1 MQTKTVKI
9 PNRWLSTACWEGEIE
24 DQGSDAKNLGE
35 AVKAAI
41 KAGAYLSG
49 AYLSGAN
56 LSGANLSGANL
67 SGAYLSGANLSG
79 AYLSRANLDGADL
92 SRAYLSGANLSGA
105 NLSGAN
111 LSGAYLSGAYLSRAY
126 LDGANLSGANLSGAN
141 LSGAYLDGAY
151 LDGEERLLPNGI
163 RMIGPI
169 GSRAS
174 YCTAYAT
181 DKGLR
186 FRAWCFFGSEKEF
199 LAKIKESHGGNEH
212 AKDYRAW
219 IRMCREWYKRI
230 AGEQARGLRA
240 MKADNHTKRK
250 G

>member
-9 PNRWLSTACWEGEIE
+9 PNRWLSTVCWEGEIE

-41 KAGAYLSG
+41 KAGANLSG

-79 AYLSRANLDGADL
+79 ANLSRAYLDGANLSGAYLSGANLSGAYLSRANLDGADL
-92 SRAYLSGANLSGA
+92 SRAY
-105 NLSGAN
+105 
-111 LSGAYLSGAYLSRAY
+111 
-126 LDGANLSGANLSGAN
+126 LSGANLSGAN